1 MHKRRLHQWMD
12 ESLLIYLIRYTTL
25 EEKLL
30 YILKYFQVIRQKGM
44 KHKGMHCKKLNL
56 SYTILFHYIKSLA
69 NPRFMNDRMVIFI
82 NAI

>member
-30 YILKYFQVIRQKGM
+30 DILKYFQVIRQKGI
-44 KHKGMHCKKLNL
+44 KHKGMHCKN
-56 SYTILFHYIKSLA
+56 
-69 NPRFMNDRMVIFI
+69 
-82 NAI
+82 